1 MADNQLNNSPPTT
14 DNQTN
19 MADQRVAARY
29 AKSLLDLGQEMGT
42 LDAVKQDMDLLSKT
56 MTESRE
62 LRLLL
67 RNPIVKHDKKL
78 AILTAIFQG
87 KVSDVTMRFFSI
99 LTQKNRESA
108 LESMGTEFQVQYNIL
123 RGIQAAEVTSA
134 APLTAV
140 SRLEIRKL
148 VTQQTGHADVQ
159 LTEKVDP
166 ELIGGFVLRV
176 GDNQID
182 DSVRTSLRKLRTSLQ
197 ENTYQPKL

>member
-1 MADNQLNNSPPTT
+1 
-14 DNQTN
+14 

-29 AKSLLDLGQEMGT
+29 AKSLLDLGKEMGT
-42 LDAVKQDMDLLSKT
+42 LSAVKDDMDLLSKT
-56 MTESRE
+56 MADSRE

-78 AILTAIFQG
+78 AILNAIFQG
-87 KVSDVTMRFFSI
+87 KVSDMTLRFFTI
-99 LTQKNRESA
+99 LTNKNRESA
-108 LESMGTEFQVQYNIL
+108 IEGIGPEFLAQYNAVQ
-123 RGIQAAEVTSA
+123 GIQSAEVTSA
-134 APLTAV
+134 TPLSAV
-140 SRLEIRKL
+140 SLLEIRKL
-148 VTQQTGHADVQ
+148 VTQQTGHAEVH

-197 ENTYQPKL
+197 ENSYQQQL

>member
-1 MADNQLNNSPPTT
+1 
-14 DNQTN
+14 

-42 LDAVKQDMDLLSKT
+42 LSAVKADMDLLSKT
-56 MTESRE
+56 MAESRD

-78 AILTAIFQG
+78 AILNAIFKG
-87 KVSDVTMRFFSI
+87 KVSDMTLRFFTI
-99 LTQKNRESA
+99 LTEKNRESA
-108 LESMGTEFQVQYNIL
+108 IEGIGPEFLAQYNVMQ
-123 RGIQAAEVTSA
+123 GVQSAQVTSA
-134 APLTAV
+134 TPLTPA
-140 SRLEIRKL
+140 SRAEIQAL
-148 VTQQTGHADVQ
+148 VTKQPGLTEVQ

-197 ENTYQPKL
+197 ENSYQQKL

>member
-1 MADNQLNNSPPTT
+1 
-14 DNQTN
+14 

-29 AKSLLDLGQEMGT
+29 AKSLLDLGKEMGT
-42 LDAVKQDMDLLSKT
+42 LSAVKADMDLLSKT
-56 MTESRE
+56 MAGSRD

-78 AILTAIFQG
+78 AILTAIFGG
-87 KVSDVTMRFFSI
+87 KVSEMTLRFFAI
-99 LTQKNRESA
+99 LTSKNRESA
-108 LESMGTEFQVQYNIL
+108 IEGIGPEFLAQYNSL
-123 RGIQAAEVTSA
+123 QGIQSAEVTSA
-134 APLTAV
+134 MALTPAA
-140 SRLEIRKL
+140 RAEIQAL
-148 VTQQTGHADVQ
+148 VTKQTGLTDVQ

-197 ENTYQPKL
+197 ENSYQQQL

>member
-1 MADNQLNNSPPTT
+1 
-14 DNQTN
+14 

-42 LDAVKQDMDLLSKT
+42 LDAVKADMDLLSKT

-78 AILTAIFQG
+78 AILKAIFEG
-87 KVSDVTMRFFSI
+87 KVSDMTLRFFTI
-99 LTQKNRESA
+99 LTEKNRESA
-108 LESMGTEFQVQYNIL
+108 IEGIGPEFLAQFNVL
-123 RGIQAAEVTSA
+123 RGIQSAEVTSA
-134 APLTAV
+134 TPLTAV
-140 SRLEIRKL
+140 SRLEIRRL

-197 ENTYQPKL
+197 ENSYQQNL

>member
-1 MADNQLNNSPPTT
+1 
-14 DNQTN
+14 

-29 AKSLLDLGQEMGT
+29 AKSLLDLGKEMGT
-42 LDAVKQDMDLLSKT
+42 LETVKQDMDLLGKT
-56 MTESRE
+56 VAENRD

-87 KVSDVTMRFFSI
+87 KVSDVTMQFFTI

-108 LESMGTEFQVQYNIL
+108 LESMGTEFQAQYNVMQ
-123 RGIQAAEVTSA
+123 GIQTAQVTSA
-134 APLTAV
+134 TPLTPAL
-140 SRLEIRKL
+140 RDELEQL
-148 VTQQTGHADVQ
+148 VIKQTGLTEVK

-166 ELIGGFVLRV
+166 SLIGGFVLRV
-176 GDNQID
+176 GDQQID

-197 ENTYQPKL
+197 ENSYQQKL

>member
-1 MADNQLNNSPPTT
+1 
-14 DNQTN
+14 

-29 AKSLLDLGQEMGT
+29 AKSLLDLGKEMGT
-42 LDAVKQDMDLLSKT
+42 LSAVKADMDLLSKT

-78 AILTAIFQG
+78 AILNAIFGG
-87 KVSDVTMRFFSI
+87 KVSDMTLRFFTI
-99 LTQKNRESA
+99 LTEKNRESA
-108 LESMGTEFQVQYNIL
+108 IEGIGPEFLAQYNAMQ
-123 RGIQAAEVTSA
+123 GIQSAEVTSA
-134 APLTAV
+134 TPLTPAA
-140 SRLEIRKL
+140 RAEIQAL
-148 VTQQTGHADVQ
+148 VTKQTGLTEVQ

-182 DSVRTSLRKLRTSLQ
+182 DSVRTSLRRMRTSLQ
-197 ENTYQPKL
+197 ENSYQSKL

>member
-1 MADNQLNNSPPTT
+1 
-14 DNQTN
+14 

-29 AKSLLDLGQEMGT
+29 AKSLLDLGKEMGT
-42 LDAVKQDMDLLSKT
+42 LDAVKADMDLLSKT
-56 MTESRE
+56 MADSRE

-78 AILTAIFQG
+78 AILKAIFEG
-87 KVSDVTMRFFSI
+87 KVSDMTLRFFTI
-99 LTQKNRESA
+99 LTDKNRESA
-108 LESMGTEFQVQYNIL
+108 IEGIGPEFLAQYNVL
-123 RGIQAAEVTSA
+123 QGIQSAQVTSA
-134 APLTAV
+134 TPLTAV
-140 SRLEIRKL
+140 SRLEIRRL
-148 VTQQTGHADVQ
+148 VTQQTGHAEVQ

-197 ENTYQPKL
+197 ENSYQQNL

>member
-1 MADNQLNNSPPTT
+1 
-14 DNQTN
+14 

-29 AKSLLDLGQEMGT
+29 AKSLLDLGKELGT
-42 LDAVKQDMDLLSKT
+42 LETVKQDMDLLGKT
-56 MTESRE
+56 VAQSRD

-87 KVSDVTMRFFSI
+87 KVSDMTMQFFTI

-108 LESMGTEFQVQYNIL
+108 LESMGTEFQAQYNVMQ
-123 RGIQAAEVTSA
+123 GIQTAEVMSA
-134 APLTAV
+134 TPLTPA
-140 SRLEIRKL
+140 SRAELEQL
-148 VTQQTGHADVQ
+148 VTKQTGLTQVK

-166 ELIGGFVLRV
+166 SLIGGFVLRV
-176 GDNQID
+176 GDQQID

-197 ENTYQPKL
+197 ENTYSNN

>member
-1 MADNQLNNSPPTT
+1 
-14 DNQTN
+14 

-29 AKSLLDLGQEMGT
+29 AKSLLDLGKEMGT
-42 LDAVKQDMDLLSKT
+42 LSAVKEDMDLLSKT

-78 AILTAIFQG
+78 AILKAIFEG
-87 KVSDVTMRFFSI
+87 KVSDMTLRFFTI
-99 LTQKNRESA
+99 LTEKNRESA
-108 LESMGTEFQVQYNIL
+108 IEGIGPEFLAQYNAMQ
-123 RGIQAAEVTSA
+123 GIQSAEVTSA
-134 APLTAV
+134 TPLTAV
-140 SRLEIRKL
+140 ARLEIRKL
-148 VTQQTGHADVQ
+148 VTQQTGLTDVQ

-176 GDNQID
+176 GDKQID

-197 ENTYQPKL
+197 ENSYQQKL